1 MIDMAKAKH
10 MRLPNGF
17 GSISYLGKNRRNPY
31 LVRKTIGKDE
41 FGKPILKPIQPKS
54 CFKTYNDAYAA
65 LLEYNKCPYTAVMDT
80 TIAEAYD
87 KWSTDYFARKNL
99 SESRRKQIAHAYN
112 TLAVIHGRKMISF
125 NTMELEDI
133 IGQSA
138 KSQHIQGDVRALLVK
153 LFDWGEKYEVV
164 EKNYARL
171 TATISRP
178 AATIQRAVFTA
189 GEVAALWKDYQGME
203 YADMVL
209 FGLYTGMR
217 PGEICNIDC
226 ANINLE
232 QRYFTGGM
240 KTAAGRNRL
249 IPIHDAIYDIVKRRM
264 GEGKLFKSPDGKD
277 VGDRQYKY
285 RFKLVMDRSGMV
297 HLPHDTRHTFV
308 TQAKQREVNDFCLKL
323 IVGHEIN
330 DITEKVYTHREPEE
344 LLREINKIS
353 Y

>member
-1 MIDMAKAKH
+1 MAKAKH

-41 FGKPILKPIQPKS
+41 FGKPIMKPIQPQS

-80 TIAEAYD
+80 TIAEAYE
-87 KWSTDYFARKNL
+87 KWSTDYFSRKNL
-99 SESRRKQIAHAYN
+99 SESRRKQITNAYN
-112 TLAVIHGRKMISF
+112 SLSSVHERKMISL
-125 NTMELEDI
+125 NTMELESVI
-133 IGQSA
+133 ARSS
-138 KSQHIQGDVRALLVK
+138 KSQHVQGEVRGLLVH
-153 LFDWGEKYEVV
+153 LYDWGEKYEVV

-171 TATISRP
+171 TATVSRP
-178 AATIQRAVFTA
+178 AATIQRTIFTA
-189 GEVAALWKDYQGME
+189 NEVAALWKDCQSME

-209 FGLYTGMR
+209 FGLYSGMR
-217 PGEICNIDC
+217 PGEICDIEC

-232 QRYFTGGM
+232 EHYLIGGM
-240 KTAAGRNRL
+240 KTAAGRNRI
-249 IPIHDAIYDIVKRRM
+249 IPIHDAVYDIVKSRM
-264 GEGKLFKSPDGKD
+264 GDGKLFKSQDGED
-277 VGDRQYKY
+277 VKDRQYKY
-285 RFKLVMDRSGMV
+285 RFKLVMNHIGAT
-297 HLPHDTRHTFV
+297 HLPHDTRHAFV
-308 TQAKQREVNDFCLKL
+308 TQAKQFGVNDFCLKL